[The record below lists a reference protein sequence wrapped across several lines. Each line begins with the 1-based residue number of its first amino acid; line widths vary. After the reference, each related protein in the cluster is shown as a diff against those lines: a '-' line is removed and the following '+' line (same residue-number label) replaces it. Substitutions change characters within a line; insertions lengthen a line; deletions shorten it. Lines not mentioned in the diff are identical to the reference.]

1 MELLGFS
8 GWNRLHESSET
19 LYSQFEIKT
28 GQHRQS
34 DIDLILNTT
43 KKAAADL
50 FPNYKVEVR
59 QEMRNYFI
67 TFTYQDDEFGLFGDT
82 GTSKPI
88 EIGINLFFVLNIGPK
103 VMRHFKIFSKV
114 YNQPKKEGFT
124 SIIVSPREG
133 QTIDDVLN
141 KVATQLVN
149 ISGPYTS
156 SPSPIEKPT
165 ESELDHLALA
175 DHTPEQ
181 LTKFSDKFNNYI
193 QYLSIIDWL
202 KESMIRQFVP
212 NQEDYQEDLG
222 KQVDIIMSSKLEG
235 PDDPQLKTFFPTILK
250 LHYDS
255 QLGRVESKT
264 AADLLAKVLSFLIK
278 ETGNQRG
285 LFTSLGK
292 LSRLS

>member
-8 GWNRLHESSET
+8 GWNRLNESSET

-28 GQHRQS
+28 GNHRQG
-34 DIDLILNTT
+34 DVDLLVSTT
-43 KKAAADL
+43 KKAATDL
-50 FPNYKVEVR
+50 FPNYKAEVR
-59 QEMRNYFI
+59 QDMRNYFI

-88 EIGINLFFVLNIGPK
+88 EIGINIFFVLNIGAK
-103 VMRHFKIFSKV
+103 VMRQFKIFSKV

-133 QTIDDVLN
+133 QTIDDVID
-141 KVATQLVN
+141 KVAAKLINQYASN
-149 ISGPYTS
+149 PE
-156 SPSPIEKPT
+156 PPEKPT
-165 ESELDHLALA
+165 DAELDQLALA

-181 LTKFSDKFNNYI
+181 LRNFSDKFNDYM
-193 QYLSIIDWL
+193 QYLTIIEWL
-202 KESMIRQFVP
+202 KSSIIRQFVP
-212 NQEDYQEDLG
+212 SIEDYQEDLG
-222 KQVDIIMSSKLEG
+222 KQVDIIMSAKLEG

-250 LHYDS
+250 LYYDS
-255 QLGRVESKT
+255 QLGRVESKA
-264 AADLLAKVLSFLIK
+264 AADLLAKALSFLIK
-278 ETGNQRG
+278 ETGNQRS